1 MLPTARTLTVKFAL
15 LSGPSRLLKPM
26 LPLICLSLT
35 LAFSVPVVSAQQKVR
50 DKQKD
55 DTRRADLEQRQA
67 EEAQRRAQA
76 IDILK
81 GVVEGA
87 KEIGDTRTSITLLT
101 GALDLL
107 WKHDEAYTRAQFIK
121 AAAALSD
128 RFAADA
134 TNRRERSEIRA
145 SMAMLLKAF
154 ARHDPRAA
162 NRLLDKF
169 QNVLEEVMKGNS
181 VSLSERLSLAE
192 ASLESDTAQSAA
204 LAAKVLESGVPGS
217 LPAYLNELEQRD
229 PAAAASLF
237 RNALSILARGNVYNP
252 VDATALSAYV
262 FRESYMSLA
271 RITGGREGVP
281 LDFGTFA
288 IPLSPPT
295 TQLNRVLVEAYLA
308 AAASYLNVEV
318 MALERSPEPDPI
330 QISLCFFLTQKL
342 GGYAVRLGLD
352 RGQHWAVLAAKYTIL
367 AERAKVTNS
376 VVSGLTT
383 VAQRIVAESTVFRFD
398 AGEGAFAA
406 AEKELDPTVRAE
418 LLATGVR
425 QLIDEGKYA
434 EALQKIAA
442 VPDEKFQAQLNTYRS
457 FRMAEAAIRTRDWD
471 SFNANVNR
479 VSAATLRAYLILSAA
494 QAASDARDKN
504 LSDEFLVVAMALVPK
519 FEDAEERAAALVT
532 VAAILYK
539 GADTSWGAQVL
550 NEVVKAINRA
560 DKYDGRVY
568 GVTLEAPKYKTW
580 LPLPTSALSHLF
592 EHAAKRDWPTSIA
605 AAQSIDS
612 KALRSQAYIA
622 ACRNILQ

>member
-1 MLPTARTLTVKFAL
+1 
-15 LSGPSRLLKPM
+15 
-26 LPLICLSLT
+26 
-35 LAFSVPVVSAQQKVR
+35 
-50 DKQKD
+50 
-55 DTRRADLEQRQA
+55 
-67 EEAQRRAQA
+67 
-76 IDILK
+76 
-81 GVVEGA
+81 
-87 KEIGDTRTSITLLT
+87 
-101 GALDLL
+101 
-107 WKHDEAYTRAQFIK
+107 
-121 AAAALSD
+121 
-128 RFAADA
+128 
-134 TNRRERSEIRA
+134 
-145 SMAMLLKAF
+145 
-154 ARHDPRAA
+154 
-162 NRLLDKF
+162 
-169 QNVLEEVMKGNS
+169 
-181 VSLSERLSLAE
+181 
-192 ASLESDTAQSAA
+192 
-204 LAAKVLESGVPGS
+204 
-217 LPAYLNELEQRD
+217 
-229 PAAAASLF
+229 
-237 RNALSILARGNVYNP
+237 
-252 VDATALSAYV
+252 
-262 FRESYMSLA
+262 
-271 RITGGREGVP
+271 
-281 LDFGTFA
+281 
-288 IPLSPPT
+288 
-295 TQLNRVLVEAYLA
+295 VEAYLA

-367 AERAKVTNS
+367 AERAKVTTS

-580 LPLPTSALSHLF
+580 LPLATSDLSHLF
-592 EHAAKRDWPTSIA
+592 EDAAKRDWPTAIA